1 MTKKR
6 ILLLTVVAAIVFAAS
21 FGMSACKKNVET
33 NGIPVVRDT
42 LVPGKT
48 PTYTAICPHHDASD
62 PARVMVIDG
71 SDPYAIVH
79 HTHEYMEGE
88 PCRVSTCEW
97 AGHHHIHEVYFW
109 RGHYEEDW
117 DHLGGCSHSR
127 GLFLARSLRGRL
139 GSSGRL
145 LHRLIVTSHKYY
157 HPDTLPKGKVSV
169 FLSVPVVTISVPDCL

>member
-79 HTHEYMEGE
+79 HTHEYMEVE

-117 DHLGGCSHSR
+117 DHLGGCS
-127 GLFLARSLRGRL
+127 
-139 GSSGRL
+139 
-145 LHRLIVTSHKYY
+145 I
-157 HPDTLPKGKVSV
+157 D
-169 FLSVPVVTISVPDCL
+169 